1 MFHNLRGQD
10 TRGNEELRN
19 HLMKHNPNFTQ
30 AQWNAMSTI
39 GDSKT
44 KKTNVITES
53 QLRNI
58 IKETILE
65 YLRK

>member
-1 MFHNLRGQD
+1 MPKCFAHTANNKQRPILNDILGL
-10 TRGNEELRN
+10 NESN
-19 HLMKHNPNFTQ
+19 
-30 AQWNAMSTI
+30 TI
-39 GDSKT
+39 KV
-44 KKTNVITES
+44 NES